1 MRLPTT
7 KQLQYFIALVEAG
20 HFGRAAEQSHVSQ
33 SAFSNAIRELEN
45 TLGAQLV
52 DRTNRQVTITS
63 VGQAIATQARLC
75 VRDLEDLVDIAG
87 GERKPLSG
95 ELQLGV
101 IPTIA
106 PFVLPDLLPRLRK
119 SYPEL
124 QLYLT
129 ENQTSQLFEKLAAG
143 VLDVLM
149 LALPCETRS
158 VEVMPLYDDPLLLAY
173 RKGSTRV
180 DPDQF
185 RVSRLAADSVLL
197 LEDGHCLR
205 DQALAT
211 CKLKDLQKV
220 RSFSASSLLTLV
232 EMVDADLGVTFLPQM
247 AIGSSMLKSTR
258 IHTQHTKD
266 GGNRNIALAWRKG
279 SGRADEFRLLGEFIT
294 AHCASDDDQ

>member
-52 DRTNRQVTITS
+52 DRTNRQVTITAI
-63 VGQAIATQARLC
+63 GQEIATQARLC
-75 VRDLEDLVDIAG
+75 VRDLEDLVEIAG

-106 PFVLPDLLPRLRK
+106 PFVLPDLLPKLRRD
-119 SYPEL
+119 YPEL
-124 QLYLT
+124 KLYLT

-143 VLDVLM
+143 VLDVLL

-173 RKGSTRV
+173 REGSTRV
-180 DPDQF
+180 DPEQF

-247 AIGSSMLKSTR
+247 AIGSSMLKSTK
-258 IHTQHTKD
+258 IQTQHTKD

-279 SGRADEFRLLGEFIT
+279 SGRAEEFRLLGEFIT
-294 AHCASDDDQ
+294 KLCAPRKDK